1 MTFYIFY
8 DIIGHAARI
17 VAKRGAL
24 PMDNEKT
31 RVALISIIVDRGA
44 SVDELN
50 GLLHKYAGNVIGRM
64 GIPYEKKGVNI
75 ICVALDAPQD
85 VINSL
90 AGALGRLEGVTAKAT
105 YAKPSGV

>member
-1 MTFYIFY
+1 MDKIDKIDKT
-8 DIIGHAARI
+8 D
-17 VAKRGAL
+17 KTDKTKKT
-24 PMDNEKT
+24 DNEKT

-50 GLLHKYAGNVIGRM
+50 GLLHKYSGNVIGRM

-75 ICVALDAPQD
+75 ICIALDAPQD

-90 AGALGRLEGVTAKAT
+90 AGALGRLDGVTAKAT